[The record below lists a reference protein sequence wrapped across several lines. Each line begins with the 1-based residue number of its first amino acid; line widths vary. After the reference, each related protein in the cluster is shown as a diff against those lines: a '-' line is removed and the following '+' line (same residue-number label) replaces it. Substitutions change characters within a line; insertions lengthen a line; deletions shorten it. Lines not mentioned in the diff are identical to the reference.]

1 MKKIFRPNTHPPNN
15 HLTKGAT
22 LLRKSHHRPPASR
35 RHNLDTPIR
44 AKRRVGVKKQSIN
57 SVSERH
63 YLKDMLITDNHKTYF
78 PKLKATMSDDFRTGD
93 TSSIASSISIP
104 CGGVVAPLMAAGF
117 TPLPSR

>member
-1 MKKIFRPNTHPPNN
+1 MKKKFRPNTHPPNN

-57 SVSERH
+57 SVSERRN
-63 YLKDMLITDNHKTYF
+63 LRDMLIADNHKTYF
-78 PKLKATMSDDFRTGD
+78 PKLKATMSDDCRTGD

-104 CGGVVAPLMAAGF
+104 CGGVVAPLMATGF